1 MKINLSDKEINLLE
15 KALVALAKNEKGN
28 NFDIITLMN
37 KLITA
42 EETAFYTI
50 VKEKDIHYKTLKR
63 VDKDKCLKNSGMM
76 IAEYIKELHNLKGEA
91 RYVGNNK
98 YRIGDYILKLESLVT
113 KIDTENDNVIAI
125 VNYRINGDNIGKMVV
140 RSKFGKVIDIETV

>member
-1 MKINLSDKEINLLE
+1 MKKINLNNKEIDLIE
-15 KALVALAKNEKGN
+15 KGLVALAKKEDN
-28 NFDIITLMN
+28 NFYDIVKLLN
-37 KLITA
+37 KLISA
-42 EETAFYTI
+42 EEKGLYCTI
-50 VKEKDIHYKTLKR
+50 KETDVPDKTVKRVEKDNGI
-63 VDKDKCLKNSGMM
+63 M
-76 IAEYIKELHNLKGEA
+76 IVEYIKELHNLKGEA

-113 KIDTENDNVIAI
+113 KIDTENDNVIDI